1 MNVSILGTVIF
12 LLIAGMAMWLLSFLL
27 TFVLPYWIM
36 QGTIELLRPKKVFD
50 DEIEDEVEEE
60 K

>member
-1 MNVSILGTVIF
+1 MNISIFGTVLFI
-12 LLIAGMAMWLLSFLL
+12 LIAGMAMWLLSFLL

-50 DEIEDEVEEE
+50 DELEEEEE